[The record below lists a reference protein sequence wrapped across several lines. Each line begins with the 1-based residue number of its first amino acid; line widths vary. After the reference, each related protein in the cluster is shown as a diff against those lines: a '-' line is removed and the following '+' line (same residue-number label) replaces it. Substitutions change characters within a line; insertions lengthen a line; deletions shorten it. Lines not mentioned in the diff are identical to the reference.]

1 MLEGDVDAGAF
12 SCGMVAGLIDD
23 IPSVAELIDR
33 IMADAERLIRDRLIG
48 LLRNAAAPAAK
59 VA

>member
-48 LLRNAAAPAAK
+48 LLGNAAAPAAK